1 MKVYLLEN
9 RIMLVGKAWEIR
21 NKLMEYSEYSKHYT
35 TVSEWLQEMKK

>member
-21 NKLMEYSEYSKHYT
+21 NKLKEYSKRYT
-35 TVSEWLQEMKK
+35 TVSEWLQEMKR